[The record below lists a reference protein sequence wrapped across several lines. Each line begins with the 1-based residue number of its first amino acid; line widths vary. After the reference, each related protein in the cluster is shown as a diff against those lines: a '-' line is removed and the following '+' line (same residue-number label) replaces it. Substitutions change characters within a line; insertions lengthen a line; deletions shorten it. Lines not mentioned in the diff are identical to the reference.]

1 MKAWWSFLA
10 VTGAA
15 LFNASNG
22 HGQDPLNSSDVPQA
36 SSTRGPHNDLN
47 IVPIAG
53 GSTDL
58 GIGGGAFMGLS
69 RVKQGYDPY
78 VWNIDAAA
86 IAMFEYSNK
95 QFQMPYLDVY
105 ARLVIPRTMGAP
117 LRLSL
122 RPSFTAE
129 STSGYYGM
137 GNASTDISPAG
148 APSSYFEYVR
158 RHAAMDVLLKTA
170 LVDHLAVITGGRYI
184 YNWMSVAKDSKL
196 AADLHSGDA
205 EVLKL
210 IGPTA
215 DHSVAL
221 FDLGMQW
228 DNRDGETSTHSG
240 QFHELDVR
248 WSPGGWGAFPYR
260 YAQTTLSLSGFL
272 PIWKPRVT
280 LALRAIGDVLFG
292 SPPFY
297 ELARIND
304 SPAIGGSNGV
314 RGVPAQRYSGKVKVL
329 ANAELRVEI
338 VHFRLLRKQML
349 LGAVGFFD
357 GGRVWADLGV
367 QRALDGTGIGLKYG
381 VGGGLRVQSGESF
394 VVRVDVA
401 WSPDAQPIGA
411 YFCAGQMF

>member
-10 VTGAA
+10 VTGTA

-148 APSSYFEYVR
+148 APSSYYYDSGSSASAWPERAVVEQPT
-158 RHAAMDVLLKTA
+158 AAHE
-170 LVDHLAVITGGRYI
+170 LVHPRADRLQHLAHLPGRQVRQRGEAHGGG
-184 YNWMSVAKDSKL
+184 V
-196 AADLHSGDA
+196 
-205 EVLKL
+205 
-210 IGPTA
+210 
-215 DHSVAL
+215 
-221 FDLGMQW
+221 
-228 DNRDGETSTHSG
+228 
-240 QFHELDVR
+240 
-248 WSPGGWGAFPYR
+248 
-260 YAQTTLSLSGFL
+260 
-272 PIWKPRVT
+272 
-280 LALRAIGDVLFG
+280 
-292 SPPFY
+292 
-297 ELARIND
+297 ELAVD
-304 SPAIGGSNGV
+304 A
-314 RGVPAQRYSGKVKVL
+314 
-329 ANAELRVEI
+329 VEQQDM
-338 VHFRLLRKQML
+338 K
-349 LGAVGFFD
+349 
-357 GGRVWADLGV
+357 
-367 QRALDGTGIGLKYG
+367 
-381 VGGGLRVQSGESF
+381 VGGELE
-394 VVRVDVA
+394 
-401 WSPDAQPIGA
+401 I
-411 YFCAGQMF
+411 